1 MGILNLSKHLFQGA
15 EKTISNW
22 VMNDVLINGDLP
34 NMPDQY
40 RGRYVWNDLEV
51 PSWLKGVVKG
61 IDHNV
66 SEGRGAV
73 FNTETRILSVPQV
86 IDKKTL
92 QIFINRVLHEIRH
105 SVDPRFNKPEVLK
118 QMNKQMQPQII
129 YRNILDNFMN
139 TKQVISSY
147 DQYIIFL
154 YSKYNNLEDARADP
168 SKFLKTINDI
178 KTVISDLDFDKA
190 KNAFLNGHNLY
201 VDNPVEHPNQLGD
214 VRGLLSKEFL
224 DDVKQKYYPK
234 MDIQQWKNYL
244 KNTLINTNNPNFEK
258 LSNQIQEVSHNDG
271 LSVSN
276 IVKNTKDK
284 NWNKKYLSQIAS
296 VIGQYEVANPLSSLV
311 RRENRVIPSNPNAA
325 KNLQTYLTKASQLE
339 QLAARNPEAWSKFI
353 NYPALSKMINSK
365 VLAMF
370 KNLGTNSKSLSQ
382 SLKGL
387 NMNSPYWAL
396 LEPALEFGLYQFGLF
411 LENPSGFSLET
422 PEQKTMKDLNA
433 RISTIIADPKI
444 TDKRGYFLSNYGSYL
459 KTLGS
464 MEQNSLLSK
473 FPVMGFDKFQ
483 NIGRNIGQ
491 K

>member
-15 EKTISNW
+15 EETISNW
-22 VMNDVLINGDLP
+22 VKNDVLINGDLP

-73 FNTETRILSVPQV
+73 FNTDTRILSVPQT

-118 QMNKQMQPQII
+118 QLNKQMQPQII
-129 YRNILDNFMN
+129 YRNILDNFSN

-154 YSKYNNLEDARADP
+154 YSKYNSLEDARADP
-168 SKFLKTINDI
+168 SNFLKTINSI
-178 KTVISDLDFDKA
+178 KSVISELDFNKA
-190 KNAFLNGHNLY
+190 KNAFVSGHNLY
-201 VDNPVEHPNQLGD
+201 VDNPIEHPNQLGD
-214 VRGLLSKEFL
+214 VRGLLDKQFL

-244 KNTLINTNNPNFEK
+244 KNTLINVDNPNFEK

-271 LSVSN
+271 LSVSY

-284 NWNKKYLSQIAS
+284 NWNKKYLSQIAG
-296 VIGQYEVANPLSSLV
+296 VINQYEVANPLSSLV
-311 RRENRVIPSNPNAA
+311 RRENRINPTNPNAS
-325 KNLQTYLTKASQLE
+325 KNLQTFLTKASQLE
-339 QLAARNPEAWSKFI
+339 SLAAKNPGAWNKFI
-353 NYPALSKMINSK
+353 NSNFAMKMINANI
-365 VLAMF
+365 LGIF
-370 KNLGTNSKSLSQ
+370 KNIGSGSKSLSQ
-382 SLKGL
+382 SIKGL

-411 LENPSGFSLET
+411 LENPGAFSLET
-422 PEQKTMKDLNA
+422 PEQKTIKDLSAKVNE
-433 RISTIIADPKI
+433 ILADTKI
-444 TDKRGYFLSNYGSYL
+444 GDKRGYFLSNYGSYL

-464 MEQNSLLSK
+464 MEQNGLLSK
-473 FPVMGFDKFQ
+473 FPVMGFNQFQ

-491 K
+491 R